1 MNDIKKIC
9 NATNLKYLAVAL
21 MFFGPNLSDVREY
34 GGTYMVDDVGTSG
47 FPNFPLSCC

>member
-9 NATNLKYLAVAL
+9 NATNLKY
-21 MFFGPNLSDVREY
+21 VREY

-47 FPNFPLSCC
+47 FPDFPLSCC